1 MQPPGAPPPPS
12 DRRYLALP
20 WYESLRPVMRSGHE
34 VTLLDSGGE
43 FFPALE
49 AAINEATQRIFIETY
64 IFEDD
69 RTGRRIAAALAAA
82 AQRGV
87 RVHVLVDGF
96 GTQREDGQW
105 SSIIREAGVAIET
118 FRPERNR
125 YALNR
130 RRLRRL
136 HRKLAVIDG
145 CVAFVGG
152 LNILD
157 DYYDPNHG
165 DIEFPRLDYAVRVR
179 GPLVAH
185 VHVAAARL
193 WWELSVIN
201 RSLRRAAA
209 AAAGSTRH
217 RVHLPESV
225 VSDVTPAGTVRAAL
239 VLRDNIRFRK
249 TIERA
254 YLKAIGRSRREVLIA
269 CAYFFPGAR
278 FRRALL
284 LAVRR
289 GVRVRLLL
297 QGKVEYKLQHYASQ
311 ALYEELLRA
320 GIEIIEYR
328 RSFLH
333 AKAAV
338 VDDWAT
344 VGSSNIDPFS
354 LLLAR
359 EANVMVQ
366 DAGFAQQ
373 LRSRIDE
380 AIRIGGVPV
389 VLQHHAR
396 RPWPV
401 RLMNRIAFVILRIG
415 VALAGTPGRY

>member
-1 MQPPGAPPPPS
+1 MQPPGAAQPLN
-12 DRRYLALP
+12 DQQYVTLP
-20 WYESLRPVMRSGHE
+20 WYESLRPVMRGGHE
-34 VTLLDSGGE
+34 VLLLDSGAE

-49 AAINEATQRIFIETY
+49 AAINEATQLIFLETY

-69 RTGRRIAAALAAA
+69 RTGQRIASALAAA

-96 GTQREDGQW
+96 GTQRQDGQW
-105 SSIIREAGVAIET
+105 YRIIREAGVAIET

-125 YALNR
+125 FALNR

-145 CVAFVGG
+145 RMTFVGG

-157 DYYDPNHG
+157 DYNDPNHG
-165 DIEFPRLDYAVRVR
+165 ELEFPRLDYAVRVR

-185 VHVAAARL
+185 AHVAAARL

-225 VSDVTPAGTVRAAL
+225 DSEVTPVGTMRAAL
-239 VLRDNIRFRK
+239 VLRDNIRFRR
-249 TIERA
+249 TIGRA

-297 QGKVEYKLQHYASQ
+297 QGRVEYKLQHYASQ
-311 ALYEELLRA
+311 ALYEELLR
-320 GIEIIEYR
+320 GGVEIIEYR

-338 VDDWAT
+338 IDDWAT

-359 EANVMVQ
+359 EANVGVH
-366 DAGFAQQ
+366 DAAFARQ
-373 LRSRIDE
+373 LRERLLA
-380 AIRIGGVPV
+380 AIERGGVPV
-389 VLQHHAR
+389 ELRKHQR

-401 RLMNRIAFVILRIG
+401 RMLNAIAFVVLRIG
-415 VALAGTPGRY
+415 VAISGVAGRY